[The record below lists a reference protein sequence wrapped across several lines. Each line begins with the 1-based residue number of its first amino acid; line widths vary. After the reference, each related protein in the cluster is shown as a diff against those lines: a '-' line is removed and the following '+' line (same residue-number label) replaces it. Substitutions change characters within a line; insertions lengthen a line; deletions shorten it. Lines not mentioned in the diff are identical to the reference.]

1 MTQAHEQTDST
12 ASPPRTLA
20 HVTTS
25 RRTPRARPYLRLL
38 WIFPTAA
45 VLAIGLWAYIT
56 VEPGGTVDA
65 VKLTTKPGPVGQ
77 ASEALRLVTGTYDM
91 YLRIKTTEGE
101 IRTDVYKDRAIGNG
115 LRWELPRRYQLAA
128 VQQVDVWEDRMNI
141 PKIRS
146 DKNLDHITMNGQW
159 AAEGQT
165 FRIELLGNA
174 NQPPK
179 WAIPT
184 LAVGA
189 TLTALVLLRFVWDQ
203 VV

>member
-1 MTQAHEQTDST
+1 MTQANEQTDST

-184 LAVGA
+184 LAVSRI
-189 TLTALVLLRFVWDQ
+189 LQEV
-203 VV
+203 